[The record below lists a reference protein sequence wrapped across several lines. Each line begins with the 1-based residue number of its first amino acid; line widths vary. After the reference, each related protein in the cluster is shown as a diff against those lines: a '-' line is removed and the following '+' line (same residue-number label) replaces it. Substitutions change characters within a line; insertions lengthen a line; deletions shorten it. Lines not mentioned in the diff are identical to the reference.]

1 MSACEKADRD
11 ASIETPEGPMR
22 AIVARP
28 PGPGPFA
35 AVVAFAHVGG
45 LTETMRIMARKVAA
59 GGYVCVVPDLYHR
72 LGTIVIDPQSHDGDV
87 VAIRKIAAASVT
99 EAGAMSD
106 AGAVLAWLGSRPD
119 VRGPHCATI
128 GFGRGGSLA
137 VRAASA
143 FPGEVRAAASVLGF
157 GFAPQGPEAAT
168 AALAG
173 IGASLYCAFAE
184 RDDIIP
190 ASEHETLA
198 AILHALA
205 LDARLVVHA
214 GARHPYLFP
223 DRAVYDEAAAERDW
237 QAIFAMFGRRLGAA
251 PKHEDD

>member
-1 MSACEKADRD
+1 
-11 ASIETPEGPMR
+11 MR

-198 AILHALA
+198 AILHA
-205 LDARLVVHA
+205 ARPRRA
-214 GARHPYLFP
+214 AR
-223 DRAVYDEAAAERDW
+223 RARGRAAPLPLP
-237 QAIFAMFGRRLGAA
+237 GPRRLRRGGGGAGLAGDLRDVRA
-251 PKHEDD
+251 PPRRRTEA